1 MLFRTQNLPIIIL
14 FLSFLFS
21 MALST
26 NAQWRFG
33 GGVELREEDPE
44 SGFHARIERQLNSNV
59 DIIGVSLRAT
69 AGFLGRSPIE
79 FDKPFNDDIQASAN
93 SMYTG
98 ISLFTQLE
106 PPFFILHPYAGFGVG
121 LETLGFKTSG
131 FTADGQSFPGFD
143 DTELSGYGEGFLGV
157 TLELFQYLKPFGE
170 FRYVQHFDEF
180 EQLQDNLGVQEGDI
194 TSNRRIVF
202 GLMIQI

>member
-79 FDKPFNDDIQASAN
+79 FDEPFSDDIQASAN
-93 SMYTG
+93 SLYTS
-98 ISLFTQLE
+98 ISLYTQLR
-106 PPFFILHPYAGFGVG
+106 PLYIPLYPYGG
-121 LETLGFKTSG
+121 LGIGMETLGFKTSG
-131 FTADGQSFPGFD
+131 FTADGQSFPGFVD
-143 DTELSGYGEGFLGV
+143 KELSGYGEGFLGV
-157 TLELFQYLKPFGE
+157 TLELFKYLKPFGE
-170 FRYVQHFDEF
+170 IRFVQHFNEF
-180 EQLQDNLGVQEGDI
+180 EQLQVNRGVPQGDI